1 MLWDHPLQCME
12 HCKGKRGCRRYRMLC
27 PNRVHPSCQKERSS
41 KNRRSIE
48 SVAIRS
54 LIYWYNHNRKIICE
68 KWDFG
73 KSLILRDLTKMR
85 NNHIAYFLRNWRKR
99 RKSLQHLRKMSNF
112 VSVKPSKIE
121 GDFRKSPFDVNC
133 RKSFA
138 KFSKSTSYWLSAVC
152 IFERFQNSGFDSKK
166 TRHLRKIGQNKRK

>member
-1 MLWDHPLQCME
+1 MFWDHPLQCME
-12 HCKGKRGCRRYRMLC
+12 HCKGERGCRRYRMLC

-48 SVAIRS
+48 SVAIRP

-68 KWDFG
+68 KWEFE

-85 NNHIAYFLRNWRKR
+85 KNHIAYFFRKWRKR
-99 RKSLQHLRKMSNF
+99 WKSLQHLRKMSNF
-112 VSVKPSKIE
+112 VAVKPSKIE
-121 GDFRKSPFDVNC
+121 CDFRKSPFDVNC

-152 IFERFQNSGFDSKK
+152 IFERFQNPGFESKK
-166 TRHLRKIGQNKRK
+166 IWHLRKIGQN